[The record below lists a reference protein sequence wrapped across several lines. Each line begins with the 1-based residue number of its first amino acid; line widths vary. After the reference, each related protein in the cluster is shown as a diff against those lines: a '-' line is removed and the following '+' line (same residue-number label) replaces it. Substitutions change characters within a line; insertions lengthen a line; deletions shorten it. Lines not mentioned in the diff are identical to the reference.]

1 MNISLEFYPPKDLD
15 FSRTHASFLDLE
27 TFEPKFISI
36 TYGALG
42 GSQERSTGL
51 IKEFSAKSNVEI
63 AAHLTLVGKSVES
76 LDGIT
81 SEFKQLGIKKIV
93 AIRGDSPD
101 GIFKQHPDGFVNTA
115 DFVSYLIDKDF
126 EVIVSAYPEPHPEST
141 GFDFDLQ
148 LLKNKSAAG
157 AKKAI
162 TQFCFSNGDFEKLIG
177 SIKKESIDIE
187 MIAGIMPIYDIENV
201 CRMADRCGTKVPNNI
216 INKFSN
222 NQSKNRSVAIEV
234 CIDQINFLQN
244 LGIDSFHF
252 YTLNKSTLLKQ
263 ILLQA
268 GG

>member
-148 LLKNKSAAG
+148 LL
-157 AKKAI
+157 I
-162 TQFCFSNGDFEKLIG
+162 CFSL
-177 SIKKESIDIE
+177 
-187 MIAGIMPIYDIENV
+187 V
-201 CRMADRCGTKVPNNI
+201 C
-216 INKFSN
+216 
-222 NQSKNRSVAIEV
+222 
-234 CIDQINFLQN
+234 L
-244 LGIDSFHF
+244 
-252 YTLNKSTLLKQ
+252 
-263 ILLQA
+263 
-268 GG
+268 